1 MTSVTPSTGAAAP
14 SRTRPLTIIRP
25 HAGWLGIGFGDVWRY
40 RDLLAVLARRE
51 ITLRYRQT
59 FLGVIWV
66 VLQPLI
72 AAVIFSFVFGRI
84 AGLPSDG
91 VPYFVFSFAGFLG
104 WTAFQGTLLRVSG
117 TLVQNSQLVSK
128 VYFPRLVL
136 PLSALGLTALDFL
149 VGAALLVVI
158 LPLYHVRPTLA
169 LLTLPFWFAALAL
182 LALGIGLY
190 FAALVVRYRDVQHAL
205 PIFLQF
211 ALYATPIAFATSA
224 VPASLAPF
232 VRLNPLVGVL
242 EGFRWA
248 IVGTRFP
255 RAGDVLYSLAFVVVA
270 LLAGVLAFRRL
281 EREFAD
287 VV

>member
-1 MTSVTPSTGAAAP
+1 MTAPTPSVIDPPAI
-14 SRTRPLTIIRP
+14 RPRTIIRP
-25 HAGWLGIGFGDVWRY
+25 ATGWMPVGFGDLWRY
-40 RDLLAVLARRE
+40 RDLVAVLARRE

-59 FLGVIWV
+59 FLGVTWV

-72 AAVIFSFVFGRI
+72 AAVIFSVVFGRI
-84 AGLPSDG
+84 ARLPSDG
-91 VPYFVFSFAGFLG
+91 VPYFVFAYAGFLG

-128 VYFPRLVL
+128 VYFPRLAL

-149 VGAALLVVI
+149 VGTALLVVI
-158 LPLYHVRPTLA
+158 LPLYDVRPSLA
-169 LLTLPFWFAALAL
+169 LLTLPLWFAALVL
-182 LALGIGLY
+182 FALGLGLY

-205 PIFLQF
+205 PILLQF

-224 VPASLAPF
+224 VPPSLA
-232 VRLNPLVGVL
+232 RYIRINPLVGVL
-242 EGFRWA
+242 EAFRWS
-248 IVGTRFP
+248 IVGSGLP
-255 RAGDVLYSLAFVVVA
+255 RTSDLLYSFVAVVA
-270 LLAGVLAFRRL
+270 ALAIGVLSFRRL